1 MQVRQ
6 VIAAALLAVTAV
18 GAMSQEIDPSENLQ
32 GKSLAAARP
41 TGAGRSRASV
51 VAETRNLKA
60 DGQLNAVGERADA
73 PAVTVVPQTAV
84 RRPHPRRREVR
95 AGPMAPDPQAGG
107 RRPRLNLA
115 CDPARRPQAMSATT
129 GGATQVAPP
138 VFLRAATMRGC

>member
-32 GKSLAAARP
+32 GKSLAAAAAQAAN
-41 TGAGRSRASV
+41 TGRTRASV

-73 PAVTVVPQTAV
+73 APVAVIPNTQLAGARTRAD
-84 RRPHPRRREVR
+84 VR
-95 AGPMAPDPQAGG
+95 AELAQWRQSHKLVAG
-107 RRPRLNLA
+107 
-115 CDPARRPQAMSATT
+115 D
-129 GGATQVAPP
+129 
-138 VFLRAATMRGC
+138 RG